1 MTNLIND
8 FLSQPLWLSI
18 PLVMVYLALLAYFVY
33 ILWHYRRN
41 TLSAVVLTAALLV
54 GQKAAADSDITNGGQ
69 HYTLFDSEGYYTATD
84 GSEVPSACTYEYL
97 VDNVIVP
104 SYYGVPYKYTYWLT
118 EDESGFT
125 TKFIEFYSANPIVP
139 KGYRLRTACNTNDH
153 PNRRPKSWTLK
164 GKKHADDAQWTVLA
178 V

>member
-1 MTNLIND
+1 MTNRLN
-8 FLSQPLWLSI
+8 Q
-18 PLVMVYLALLAYFVY
+18 V
-33 ILWHYRRN
+33 
-41 TLSAVVLTAALLV
+41 LSAVLLTAALLV
-54 GQKAAADSDITNGGQ
+54 GQKATADTPINHGGQ
-69 HYTLFDSEGYYTATD
+69 SYTLFDTEGYYTATA
-84 GSEVPSACTYEYL
+84 GSESPSAYTYEYL

-104 SYYGVPYKYTYWLT
+104 YWASQPFQYTYWLT
-118 EDESGFT
+118 DEDIAFD

>member
-54 GQKAAADSDITNGGQ
+54 GQKAAADSDITNGGSTARATTPPRPAA
-69 HYTLFDSEGYYTATD
+69 TLQVSTPTI
-84 GSEVPSACTYEYL
+84 T
-97 VDNVIVP
+97 
-104 SYYGVPYKYTYWLT
+104 
-118 EDESGFT
+118 
-125 TKFIEFYSANPIVP
+125 
-139 KGYRLRTACNTNDH
+139 
-153 PNRRPKSWTLK
+153 SWTTSLFHRCMACPTRTPT
-164 GKKHADDAQWTVLA
+164 G
-178 V
+178 

>member
-18 PLVMVYLALLAYFVY
+18 PLVMVYLALLAYFLY

-69 HYTLFDSEGYYTATD
+69 HYTLFDSEGSTPPRPAATLQV
-84 GSEVPSACTYEYL
+84 STPT
-97 VDNVIVP
+97 I
-104 SYYGVPYKYTYWLT
+104 T
-118 EDESGFT
+118 
-125 TKFIEFYSANPIVP
+125 
-139 KGYRLRTACNTNDH
+139 
-153 PNRRPKSWTLK
+153 SWTTSLFQICMACLTRTPT
-164 GKKHADDAQWTVLA
+164 G
-178 V
+178 

>member
-18 PLVMVYLALLAYFVY
+18 PLVMVYLALLAYFLY

-54 GQKAAADSDITNGGQ
+54 GQKAAADTPINHGGQ
-69 HYTLFDSEGYYTATD
+69 HYTLFDSEGYYTATA
-84 GSEVPSACTYEYL
+84 GSESPSAYTYEYL

-104 SYYGVPYKYTYWLT
+104 YWASQPFQYTYWLT
-118 EDESGFT
+118 DEDIAFD

>member
-1 MTNLIND
+1 MDRLIHD
-8 FLSQPLWLSI
+8 IQALPLWFSI
-18 PLVMVYLALLAYFVY
+18 PFGIAYVALIVYFFYVLWRYRQSSLKAYLL
-33 ILWHYRRN
+33 I
-41 TLSAVVLTAALLV
+41 AALLV
-54 GQKAAADSDITNGGQ
+54 GQKASADTPIGGG
-69 HYTLFDSEGYYTATD
+69 YTLFDSEGYYTATA
-84 GSEVPSACTYEYL
+84 GSNTSGVYTYDYL

-104 SYYGVPYKYTYWLT
+104 SLYGLPYTYTYWLT
-118 EDESGFT
+118 EDENGFE

>member
-18 PLVMVYLALLAYFVY
+18 PLVMIYLALLAYFLY

-54 GQKAAADSDITNGGQ
+54 GQKATADSDITNGGQ
-69 HYTLFDSEGYYTATD
+69 HYTLFDSEGYYTATA
-84 GSEVPSACTYEYL
+84 GSSTPTAYTYDYL

-104 SYYGVPYKYTYWLT
+104 DLYGQPLMYMRSSRVR
-118 EDESGFT
+118 
-125 TKFIEFYSANPIVP
+125 YSAAVQQIRTHGLTPVPISPVS
-139 KGYRLRTACNTNDH
+139 RTISI
-153 PNRRPKSWTLK
+153 SWRK
-164 GKKHADDAQWTVLA
+164 QKV
-178 V
+178 